1 MEFLNNFSIF
11 EKVMFW
17 MAVPSTVILVFQS
30 VFTFIGMENYN
41 NDLPEIGDS
50 ASPADYSMSHFPVLT
65 IKNVIIF
72 FSIFGW
78 TGLAMKKAGAGD
90 MVTIAVAIVAA
101 IVVILL
107 LTYMF
112 YFINKLSEDN
122 TLDVINAIGATG
134 TVYLKIPAEM
144 KGRGKVQAIFQGAQ
158 REIDAVTRGEE
169 LETGTMIKITEI
181 IEETLVVVEKI

>member
-1 MEFLNNFSIF
+1 MEFLNSFSMF
-11 EKVMFW
+11 ERVMFW

-41 NDLPEIGDS
+41 NDLPEIGNS

-90 MVTIAVAIVAA
+90 MLTIAVAIVAA

-122 TLDVINAIGATG
+122 TVDVINAIGATG

-169 LETGTMIKITEI
+169 LETGTMIRITEI
-181 IEETLVVVEKI
+181 IEETIVVVEKI

>member
-1 MEFLNNFSIF
+1 MEFLNSFTMF
-11 EKVMFW
+11 ERVMFW

>member
-1 MEFLNNFSIF
+1 
-11 EKVMFW
+11 
-17 MAVPSTVILVFQS
+17 
-30 VFTFIGMENYN
+30 
-41 NDLPEIGDS
+41 
-50 ASPADYSMSHFPVLT
+50 
-65 IKNVIIF
+65 
-72 FSIFGW
+72 
-78 TGLAMKKAGAGD
+78 MKKAGAGD

-101 IVVILL
+101 IVIILL